1 MFKEYQPGQ
10 ITRMAKALF
19 REERETGRLDGWFY
33 AREAAMED
41 VPPDDLPS
49 EPRACAELARM
60 IEALPISLSENAVF
74 AGTQRDAFARTYALI
89 NPAFKV
95 ETFSGYCDPTGVFD
109 DIVPNEEIPQ
119 QRIDALRKKT
129 AESRYVRE
137 LMQVYADFGNY
148 TDEVV
153 FFVEQVI
160 CIRCSLL

>member
-1 MFKEYQPGQ
+1 MFKEINSVRLPAWRRRCFG
-10 ITRMAKALF
+10 RKG
-19 REERETGRLDGWFY
+19 ETGRLDGWFY

-137 LMQVYADFGNY
+137 LMQVYADFG
-148 TDEVV
+148 D
-153 FFVEQVI
+153 
-160 CIRCSLL
+160 